1 MMDPRLTIINKRFQ
15 HVKKIIAV
23 SGGKGGIGKSQTA
36 ASLALCLARHNH
48 RTGLLDLDF
57 CGPSTHV
64 ILGIEGIYPVEEKGI
79 LPPDFNG
86 ISFMSIIYYTGNRP
100 SPLRGGEISNAI
112 IEILAITRW
121 EELDY
126 LIIDMPPGT
135 GDPVLDV
142 IRLIKRV
149 EFLLVTTPSKV
160 AHEVLKREL
169 KVLKELEIPVI
180 GILENM
186 KTRERP
192 PAVENLR
199 NLQVPFLGSIDFD
212 HDLEDALGSTEK
224 LLRTNF
230 ARQLDQ
236 IISSGIINC

>member
-1 MMDPRLTIINKRFQ
+1 MDPRPTIINKRFQ
-15 HVKKIIAV
+15 HVKNIIAV

-36 ASLALCLARHNH
+36 ASLALCLSRHNY

-79 LPPDFNG
+79 LPPDFSG

-100 SPLRGGEISNAI
+100 SPLRGSEISNAI

-149 EFLLVTTPSKV
+149 EFLLVTTPSRV

-186 KTRERP
+186 KTRERTL
-192 PAVENLR
+192 ALEDLR
-199 NLQVPFLGSIDFD
+199 NLQVSFLGSIDFD
-212 HDLEDALGSTEK
+212 HNLEDALGSPEK
-224 LLRTNF
+224 LLKTNF

-236 IISSGIINC
+236 IISSKIINC

>member
-15 HVKKIIAV
+15 NVKNIIAV

-36 ASLALCLARHNH
+36 STLALCLAGRNF

-64 ILGIEGIYPVEEKGI
+64 ILGVEGIYPVEEKGI
-79 LPPDFNG
+79 VPPEFSG
-86 ISFMSIIYYTGNRP
+86 ISFMSIIYYTGNHP
-100 SPLRGGEISNAI
+100 SPLRGGEVSNAI

-142 IRLIKRV
+142 IRLIRGAR
-149 EFLLVTTPSKV
+149 FLLLTTPSRV
-160 AHEVLKREL
+160 AQEVLKREL
-169 KVLKELEIPVI
+169 KVLKEVDIPVV

-186 KTRERP
+186 KTKERP
-192 PAVENLR
+192 AAADEL
-199 NLQVPFLGSIDFD
+199 LDLGVPFLGSIDFD
-212 HDLEDALGSTEK
+212 CQLEDALGNPEK
-224 LLRTNF
+224 LLKTSF
-230 ARQLDQ
+230 AKQLDQ
-236 IISSGIINC
+236 IISSKIIHR

>member
-1 MMDPRLTIINKRFQ
+1 MMDPRLNVINKRFQ
-15 HVKKIIAV
+15 NVKKIIAV

-36 ASLALCLARHNH
+36 ASLALCLAKHNY

-64 ILGIEGIYPVEEKGI
+64 ILGVEGIYPEEEKGI
-79 LPPDFNG
+79 VPPKFNG
-86 ISFMSIIYYTGNRP
+86 ISFMSITYYTGNNP
-100 SPLRGGEISNAI
+100 SPLRGSEISNAI

-121 EELDY
+121 EDLDF

-149 EFLLVTTPSKV
+149 EFLLVTTPSRV
-160 AHEVLKREL
+160 AQEVLKREL
-169 KVLKELEIPVI
+169 KVLNELGITVI

-186 KTRERP
+186 KTKKGSQVASELL
-192 PAVENLR
+192 NLG
-199 NLQVPFLGSIDFD
+199 VPFLGSIDFD
-212 HDLEDALGSTEK
+212 YDLEDALGSPAK
-224 LLRTNF
+224 LLQTDF
-230 ARQLDQ
+230 AAQLDQ
-236 IISSGIINC
+236 IISQKCL

>member
-1 MMDPRLTIINKRFQ
+1 MDPRLTIMNKRFQ
-15 HVKKIIAV
+15 QVKNIIAV

-36 ASLALCLARHNH
+36 AGLALCLSRHNL

-79 LPPDFNG
+79 IPPDFSG
-86 ISFMSIIYYTGNRP
+86 ISFMSIIYYTGNHP
-100 SPLRGGEISNAI
+100 SPLRGSEVSNAI
-112 IEILAITRW
+112 IELLAITRW

-142 IRLIKRV
+142 IRLIERV
-149 EFLLVTTPSKV
+149 VFLPVTTPSRV
-160 AHEVLKREL
+160 AQEVLKREL

-186 KTRERP
+186 KTRERT
-192 PAVENLR
+192 PAVEALR

-212 HDLEDALGSTEK
+212 HNLEDALGSPEK
-224 LLRTNF
+224 LLKTSF
-230 ARQLDQ
+230 AKQLDQ
-236 IISSGIINC
+236 IISSKIITQ